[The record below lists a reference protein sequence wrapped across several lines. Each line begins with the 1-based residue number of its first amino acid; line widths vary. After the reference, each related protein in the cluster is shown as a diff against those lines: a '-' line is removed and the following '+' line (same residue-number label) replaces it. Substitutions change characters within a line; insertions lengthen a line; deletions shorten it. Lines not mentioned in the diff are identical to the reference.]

1 LREDDA
7 PREARF
13 LRLFHVSFSIF
24 HFVRYHKDM
33 TTEKTNADIV
43 MSTDGGARGNPG
55 PAGAGAYIVDG
66 AGNKLASVSAYL
78 GERTNNWAEYEA
90 IILGLEKLRTLYGDA
105 LTDMTIV
112 VRMDSELIVRQLNGV
127 YKVKNA
133 DLKEQYAK
141 VQELLS
147 GLKHINIVHVRR
159 EYNKEADALANEAM
173 DKGSF

>member
-1 LREDDA
+1 MIKA
-7 PREARF
+7 
-13 LRLFHVSFSIF
+13 
-24 HFVRYHKDM
+24 M

-55 PAGAGAYIVDG
+55 IAGAGVYIVDG
-66 AGNKLASVSAYL
+66 AGNEVTSVSAYV
-78 GERTNNWAEYEA
+78 GERTNNWAEYQA
-90 IILGLEKLRTLYGDA
+90 IILGLEKLHTLYGEA
-105 LTDMTIV
+105 LVDMKVV

-141 VQELLS
+141 VRELLS
-147 GLKHINIVHVRR
+147 GLKHIDIVHVRR

-173 DKGSF
+173 NRGS